1 MKKDFIYYM
10 RILRSSAGYYKRLL
24 QDYIGSFLVK
34 NWKKIDS
41 ENIVSVNS
49 EMLKDVFR
57 IYNDNFDV
65 DSTKMIMRY
74 SKVFKN
80 IFYIAKSENIAV
92 GYCIY
97 YIKPVFSLKGVK
109 KTSVMYSIAVDKD
122 YRRRGIGKKMLDHS
136 IDEMRLNNVYSI
148 YLYVDKENLSA
159 INLYKSRGF
168 KIIEE
173 VKDICGEEKDCY
185 KMELE
190 LKKNCY

>member
-1 MKKDFIYYM
+1 
-10 RILRSSAGYYKRLL
+10 
-24 QDYIGSFLVK
+24 
-34 NWKKIDS
+34 
-41 ENIVSVNS
+41 
-49 EMLKDVFR
+49 
-57 IYNDNFDV
+57 
-65 DSTKMIMRY
+65 
-74 SKVFKN
+74 
-80 IFYIAKSENIAV
+80 
-92 GYCIY
+92 
-97 YIKPVFSLKGVK
+97 
-109 KTSVMYSIAVDKD
+109 MYLIAVDKD

>member
-34 NWKKIDS
+34 NWKKIDN

-74 SKVFKN
+74 SKIFKD
-80 IFYIAKSENIAV
+80 IFYIPKFENNVV

-97 YIKPVFSLKGVK
+97 LH
-109 KTSVMYSIAVDKD
+109 KTCF
-122 YRRRGIGKKMLDHS
+122 
-136 IDEMRLNNVYSI
+136 
-148 YLYVDKENLSA
+148 LSQR
-159 INLYKSRGF
+159 S
-168 KIIEE
+168 
-173 VKDICGEEKDCY
+173 
-185 KMELE
+185 
-190 LKKNCY
+190 